1 MPTET
6 PNVTFVGNRVF
17 PEVIM
22 VRLLRSDH
30 PGLEWVLHS
39 IAGVL
44 AINRKEEDTQRHG
57 RESHVKTE
65 AQIGITYL
73 QAKKHQELLAATRS

>member
-1 MPTET
+1 
-6 PNVTFVGNRVF
+6 
-17 PEVIM
+17 M

>member
-1 MPTET
+1 
-6 PNVTFVGNRVF
+6 
-17 PEVIM
+17 M

-44 AINRKEEDTQRHG
+44 AINRKEEDTHRHG

-65 AQIGITYL
+65 AQIGITYP